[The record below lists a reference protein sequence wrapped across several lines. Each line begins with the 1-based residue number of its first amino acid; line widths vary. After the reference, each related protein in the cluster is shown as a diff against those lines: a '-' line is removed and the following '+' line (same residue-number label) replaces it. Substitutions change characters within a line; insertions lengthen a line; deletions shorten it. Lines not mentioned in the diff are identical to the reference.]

1 MIFSSDYLGNITTFE
16 EFPNI
21 KCRILKYADP
31 DHVYTWHTMPKTFS
45 VSLNYSNGVIMSSM
59 ASQIITSVSS
69 VCLTVGSGTDK
80 KHQSSTSLAFV
91 RGIHRLPVN
100 SLHKRPV
107 TRKMFPF
114 DDVMMQ
120 PERQAFACR
129 SGWTRR
135 LTATLGKRWKLPPVT
150 IVHKTSHGWIPL

>member
-45 VSLNYSNGVIMSSM
+45 VSLYYSNGVIMSSM

-69 VCLTVGSGTDK
+69 ICSTVGSGTDK
-80 KHQSSTSLAFV
+80 KTSKLHVTGLCA
-91 RGIHRLPVN
+91 GN
-100 SLHKRPV
+100 SPV
-107 TRKMFPF
+107 TSEFPAQKASNPENVSIWWRHDAAWTTGICLPFGLNKATDSDLRKT
-114 DDVMMQ
+114 VKI
-120 PERQAFACR
+120 
-129 SGWTRR
+129 
-135 LTATLGKRWKLPPVT
+135 ATCHNCP
-150 IVHKTSHGWIPL
+150 